1 MPDILGDPPR
11 DTECVDSTVAG
22 NADTYLSEDVPAFV
36 HTTFKADTSK
46 GSLAIAGFSAGGMCS
61 MMLAL
66 RHPDTYLTF
75 GDFAGLTSP
84 TVGPYP
90 DPPATIREL
99 FGGSQDG
106 YNQHDPVYLMK
117 NNRYPDLGGWFAVG
131 TSDGD
136 AQRAQATI
144 VPLARSAGILTC
156 TSMVPNGTHDFGFA
170 AQAFQ
175 DALPWL
181 ANRIG
186 VGPKPTG
193 IQCSA

>member
-1 MPDILGDPPR
+1 
-11 DTECVDSTVAG
+11 
-22 NADTYLSEDVPAFV
+22 
-36 HTTFKADTSK
+36 
-46 GSLAIAGFSAGGMCS
+46 
-61 MMLAL
+61 
-66 RHPDTYLTF
+66 
-75 GDFAGLTSP
+75 
-84 TVGPYP
+84 
-90 DPPATIREL
+90 
-99 FGGSQDG
+99 
-106 YNQHDPVYLMK
+106 MK